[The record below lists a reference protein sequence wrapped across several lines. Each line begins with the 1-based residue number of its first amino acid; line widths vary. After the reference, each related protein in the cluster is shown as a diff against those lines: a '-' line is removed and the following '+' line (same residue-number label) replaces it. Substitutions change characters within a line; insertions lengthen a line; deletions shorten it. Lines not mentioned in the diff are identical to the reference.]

1 MFNYRFTRLFSPLD
15 HEFIEGRNHD
25 LLFSWNSQHGLQSP
39 VWLGLCIPLLSYLA
53 TLCILLST
61 PIPHRPLFS
70 SNSSCAPPLPTSPY
84 SLPSCLQCPF
94 LPPWTLSLKTLLF
107 VCPSAKCYFFQKLN
121 LNFQTK
127 GGPSVLL
134 FQDILCFFLHHFAL
148 IAIVWL
154 IPPHSGIRDVL
165 LFHFLSKIKS
175 DSELPTHQCVRRK
188 YQSQSCFCKT
198 VRVQNSE
205 GLWNA

>member
-1 MFNYRFTRLFSPLD
+1 MSSLKVETMVCCFPEIHNMVYRA
-15 HEFIEGRNHD
+15 
-25 LLFSWNSQHGLQSP
+25 
-39 VWLGLCIPLLSYLA
+39 LCDQASVFLSCL
-53 TLCILLST
+53 IW
-61 PIPHRPLFS
+61 PH
-70 SNSSCAPPLPTSPY
+70 C
-84 SLPSCLQCPF
+84 PSCFQ
-94 LPPWTLSLKTLLF
+94 LPYHTDLYSVPIHHVLLHFQPPHIVFPPACNALFYLPWMLPLKTLLIF
-107 VCPSAKCYFFQKLN
+107 HPSAKYYFFQKLN

-148 IAIVWL
+148 ITIVWL

-165 LFHFLSKIKS
+165 LLNFLSKIKS
-175 DSELPTHQCVRRK
+175 DSELPTHQCVGRK